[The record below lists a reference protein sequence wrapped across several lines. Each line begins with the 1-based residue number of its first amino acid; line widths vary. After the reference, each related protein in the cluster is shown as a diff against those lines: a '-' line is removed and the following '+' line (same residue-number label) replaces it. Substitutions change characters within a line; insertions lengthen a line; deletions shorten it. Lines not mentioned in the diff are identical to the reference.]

1 MSYIKQLQNNH
12 PSQNNSIA
20 LIDCNNFYASCE
32 RIFNPR
38 LIGKPIVV
46 LSNNDGCIIT
56 RSAEAKELGI
66 KMGEPYFKAKKIIDK
81 NNVRVFSSNYS
92 LYGDISQRVM
102 ETLARFAS
110 DVEIYSIDE
119 AFLGLNGFENYEL
132 SKYCKY
138 IRRTI
143 KQWVGIPVSIGVST
157 TKTLSKI
164 ANNLAK
170 KNKEYDGVCILKSWF
185 DINEALKLTP
195 IEDVWGIGRRLS
207 IFLKK
212 YKINTAYDFTQLDK
226 GWIRK
231 NMGVVGE
238 KTFLELC
245 GVSCIE
251 LELIPSDKKSCCVS
265 RSFSKPV
272 EKIDDLEESVSSYG
286 TRVAEKIREEGL
298 VAESMSIFVLTN
310 YFNRKEKQYSNSIK
324 LQLPYPT
331 NNSIKIVKRALEG
344 IKKIYRQGYRYKK
357 AGVILYGLTKAKQTR
372 GLLDYDRESSDSIMN
387 TLDRINERY
396 GSSTIRLAS
405 EGVDKSWSMRR
416 ESVSPCYT
424 TRFDDLVEAKLSL

>member
-132 SKYCKY
+132 SKYCQY

-185 DINEALKLTP
+185 DINEALKLTS

-207 IFLKK
+207 VFLKK

-272 EKIDDLEESVSSYG
+272 EKIDDLEESISSYG

-372 GLLDYDRESSDSIMN
+372 GLLDYDRENSDSIMN

>member
-207 IFLKK
+207 VFLKK

-344 IKKIYRQGYRYKK
+344 IRKIYREGYRYKK

-372 GLLDYDRESSDSIMN
+372 GLLDYDRENSDSIMN

-405 EGVDKSWSMRR
+405 EGVDKSWRMRR

>member
-207 IFLKK
+207 VFLKK

-344 IKKIYRQGYRYKK
+344 IRKIYREGYRYKK

-372 GLLDYDRESSDSIMN
+372 GLLDYDRENSDSIMN

-405 EGVDKSWSMRR
+405 EGVDKSWRMRR

-424 TRFDDLVEAKLSL
+424 TRFDDLVEAKISL

>member
-12 PSQNNSIA
+12 SSLGNSIA

-32 RIFNPR
+32 RIFNPKLMR
-38 LIGKPIVV
+38 RPIVV

-56 RSAEAKELGI
+56 RSAEAKKLGI

-81 NNVRVFSSNYS
+81 NNVKVFSSNYS

-102 ETLARFAS
+102 ETLARFAP
-110 DVEIYSIDE
+110 DIEIYSIDE

-132 SKYCKY
+132 SKYCSY

-143 KQWVGIPVSIGVST
+143 KQWVGIPVSIGVSS

-170 KNKEYDGVCILKSWF
+170 KNKEYEGVCILKSWF
-185 DINEALKLTP
+185 EINEALKLTP
-195 IEDVWGIGRRLS
+195 IGDVWGIGRRLS
-207 IFLKK
+207 SFLQK
-212 YKINTAYDFTQLDK
+212 YNIKTAYDFIQLDK
-226 GWIRK
+226 GWVRK

-251 LELIPSDKKSCCVS
+251 LDLSPSDKKSCCVS
-265 RSFSKPV
+265 RSFSKPI
-272 EKIDDLEESVSSYG
+272 EKIHDLEESVSAYG

-298 VAESMSIFVLTN
+298 MAESMSIFVLTN

-324 LQLPYPT
+324 LQLPFPT
-331 NNSIKIVKRALEG
+331 NNSIKIVKRALQG
-344 IKKIYRQGYRYKK
+344 IRKIYREGYRYKK
-357 AGVILYGLTKAKQTR
+357 AGVILYGLSKSSQVK
-372 GLLDYDRESSDSIMN
+372 GLLDYDRESSDAIMN
-387 TLDRINERY
+387 TMDRINGRY
-396 GSSTIRLAS
+396 GSSVIRLAS
-405 EGVDKSWSMRR
+405 EGIEKSWRMKR
-416 ESVSPCYT
+416 EKVSPCYT
-424 TRFDDLVEAKLSL
+424 TNFDDLVEVKT

>member
-81 NNVRVFSSNYS
+81 NNVKVFSSNYS

-132 SKYCKY
+132 SKYCQY

-143 KQWVGIPVSIGVST
+143 KQWVGIPVSIRVST

-185 DINEALKLTP
+185 DINEALKLTS

-207 IFLKK
+207 VFLKK

-272 EKIDDLEESVSSYG
+272 EKIDDLEESISSYG

>member
-132 SKYCKY
+132 SKYCQY

-185 DINEALKLTP
+185 DINEALKLTS

-207 IFLKK
+207 VFLKK

-272 EKIDDLEESVSSYG
+272 ERIDDLEESVSSYG

>member
-1 MSYIKQLQNNH
+1 MSYIKQLQNNN

-185 DINEALKLTP
+185 DINEALKLTS

-207 IFLKK
+207 VFLKK

-251 LELIPSDKKSCCVS
+251 LELIPSNKKSCCVS

>member
-66 KMGEPYFKAKKIIDK
+66 KMGEPYFKAKKIIDR

-132 SKYCKY
+132 SKYCGH

-143 KQWVGIPVSIGVST
+143 KRWVGIPVSIGVST

-185 DINEALKLTP
+185 DINEALKLTS

-207 IFLKK
+207 VFLKK

-245 GVSCIE
+245 GVSCIQM
-251 LELIPSDKKSCCVS
+251 ELIPSDKKSCCVS
-265 RSFSKPV
+265 RSFSKPI
-272 EKIDDLEESVSSYG
+272 ERIEDLEESVSSYG
-286 TRVAEKIREEGL
+286 TRVTEKIREEGL
-298 VAESMSIFVLTN
+298 VTDSISVFVLTN
-310 YFNRKEKQYSNSIK
+310 YFNKKEKQYSNSIK

-344 IKKIYRQGYRYKK
+344 IRKIYRKGYRYKK
-357 AGVILYGLTKAKQTR
+357 AGVILYGLSKAKQTR
-372 GLLDYDRESSDSIMN
+372 GLLDYDRESSESIMN
-387 TLDRINERY
+387 TMDRINERY
-396 GSSTIRLAS
+396 GNSTIRLAS
-405 EGVDKSWSMRR
+405 EGIEKSWRMRR

-424 TRFDDLVEAKLSL
+424 TRFDDLVEVKLSL

>member
-12 PSQNNSIA
+12 SSLDNSIA

-32 RIFNPR
+32 RIFNPKLMR
-38 LIGKPIVV
+38 KPIVV

-56 RSAEAKELGI
+56 RSAEAKKLGI
-66 KMGEPYFKAKKIIDK
+66 KMGEPYFKVKKIIDK
-81 NNVRVFSSNYS
+81 NNIKVFSSNYS

-102 ETLARFAS
+102 ETLARFAP
-110 DVEIYSIDE
+110 DIEIYSIDE

-132 SKYCKY
+132 SKYCSY

-143 KQWVGIPVSIGVST
+143 KQWVGIPVSIGVSS

-185 DINEALKLTP
+185 EINEALKLTS

-207 IFLKK
+207 FFLQK
-212 YKINTAYDFTQLDK
+212 YNINTAYDFIQLDK
-226 GWIRK
+226 GWVRK
-231 NMGVVGE
+231 NIGVVGE

-251 LELIPSDKKSCCVS
+251 LDLIPSDKKSCCVS
-265 RSFSKPV
+265 RSFSNPI
-272 EKIDDLEESVSSYG
+272 EKIYDLEESISTYG
-286 TRVAEKIREEGL
+286 TRVCEKIRDEGL
-298 VAESMSIFVLTN
+298 VAESMSVFVLTN

-324 LQLPYPT
+324 LQLPFPT

-344 IKKIYRQGYRYKK
+344 IRKIYREGYRYKK
-357 AGVILYGLTKAKQTR
+357 AGVILHGLSKSNLVK
-372 GLLDYDRESSDSIMN
+372 GLLDYDRESSDIIMN
-387 TLDRINERY
+387 TMDRINERY

-405 EGVDKSWSMRR
+405 EGIEKSWKMRR

-424 TRFDDLVEAKLSL
+424 TSFDDLVEVKLNL

>member
-1 MSYIKQLQNNH
+1 M
-12 PSQNNSIA
+12 
-20 LIDCNNFYASCE
+20 
-32 RIFNPR
+32 
-38 LIGKPIVV
+38 
-46 LSNNDGCIIT
+46 
-56 RSAEAKELGI
+56 
-66 KMGEPYFKAKKIIDK
+66 
-81 NNVRVFSSNYS
+81 
-92 LYGDISQRVM
+92 
-102 ETLARFAS
+102 
-110 DVEIYSIDE
+110 
-119 AFLGLNGFENYEL
+119 
-132 SKYCKY
+132 
-138 IRRTI
+138 
-143 KQWVGIPVSIGVST
+143 ST

-185 DINEALKLTP
+185 DINEALKLTS

-207 IFLKK
+207 VFLKK
-212 YKINTAYDFTQLDK
+212 YKINTAYDFAQLDK

>member
-12 PSQNNSIA
+12 SALDNSIA

-32 RIFNPR
+32 RIFDPK

-56 RSAEAKELGI
+56 RSAEAKQLGI

-81 NNVRVFSSNYS
+81 NNIKVFSSNYS

-102 ETLARFAS
+102 ETLSRFAS
-110 DVEIYSIDE
+110 DIEIYSIDE

-132 SKYCKY
+132 NKYCRH
-138 IRRTI
+138 ISDTI
-143 KQWVGIPVSIGVST
+143 KQWVGIPVSVGVSS

-170 KNKEYDGVCILKSWF
+170 KNKNYEGVCILKTWF
-185 DINEALKLTP
+185 DINKALKLTL
-195 IEDVWGIGRRLS
+195 IEDVWGIGRKIS

-212 YKINTAYDFTQLDK
+212 YNVSTAYDFTQLDK

-238 KTFLELC
+238 KIFLELC

-251 LELIPSDKKSCCVS
+251 LDLIPTDKKSCCVS
-265 RSFSKPV
+265 RSFSRPV
-272 EKIDDLEESVSSYG
+272 EKIHDLEESMSNYG
-286 TRVAEKIREEGL
+286 TRVSEKIRGEGL

-331 NNSIKIVKRALEG
+331 NNSLKIVKRALEG
-344 IKKIYRQGYRYKK
+344 VKKIYREGYRYKK
-357 AGVILYGLTKAKQTR
+357 AGIILYGLARADQTK
-372 GLLDYDRESSDSIMN
+372 GLLDYDRESSDSIMS
-387 TLDRINERY
+387 TMDRINGRY

-405 EGVDKSWSMRR
+405 EGLEKAWRMKR
-416 ESVSPCYT
+416 EHVSQCYT
-424 TRFDDLVEAKLSL
+424 TRLDELVEVKS

>member
-1 MSYIKQLQNNH
+1 MSYIKQLQNKH
-12 PSQNNSIA
+12 SSLDNSIA

-38 LIGKPIVV
+38 LMGKPIVV

-56 RSAEAKELGI
+56 RSAEAKKLGI
-66 KMGEPYFKAKKIIDK
+66 KMGEPYFKAKKIIDQ
-81 NNVRVFSSNYS
+81 NNVKVFSSNYS

-119 AFLGLNGFENYEL
+119 AFLGFNGFQNYEL
-132 SKYCKY
+132 KTYCSY

-143 KQWVGIPVSIGVST
+143 KKWVGIPVSIGVSS

-170 KNKEYDGVCILKSWF
+170 KNKEYDGVCVLKSWF

-207 IFLKK
+207 IFLQK
-212 YKINTAYDFTQLDK
+212 YNINTAYDFTQLDK
-226 GWIRK
+226 GWIKK
-231 NMGVVGE
+231 NMGVLGE

-245 GVSCIE
+245 GISCIE
-251 LELIPSDKKSCCVS
+251 LDLIPSDKKSCCVS
-265 RSFSKPV
+265 RSFSKKI
-272 EKIDDLEESVSSYG
+272 EKIYDLEESVSTYG
-286 TRVAEKIREEGL
+286 ARVAEKIREEGL
-298 VAESMSIFVLTN
+298 VAESMNVFILTN

-344 IKKIYRQGYRYKK
+344 IRKIYREGYRYKK
-357 AGVILYGLTKAKQTR
+357 AGVILYGLSRASQTK
-372 GLLDYDRESSDSIMN
+372 GLLDYDRESSESIMN
-387 TLDRINERY
+387 TMDRINRRY
-396 GSSTIRLAS
+396 GSSAIRLAS
-405 EGVDKSWSMRR
+405 EGIKKSWRMKR

-424 TRFDDLVEAKLSL
+424 TSFDDLVEVKT

>member
-1 MSYIKQLQNNH
+1 MSYTKQLQNNH
-12 PSQNNSIA
+12 SSLDNSIA

-32 RIFNPR
+32 RIFNPK
-38 LIGKPIVV
+38 LMGKPIIV

-56 RSAEAKELGI
+56 RSTEAKKLGI

-81 NNVRVFSSNYS
+81 NNVKVFSSNYS

-102 ETLARFAS
+102 ETLARFAA

-119 AFLGLNGFENYEL
+119 AFLDLNGFENYEL
-132 SKYCKY
+132 NRYCSY
-138 IRRTI
+138 IRQTI
-143 KQWVGIPVSIGVST
+143 KQWIGIPVSIGVSS

-170 KNKEYDGVCILKSWF
+170 KNKDYEGVCILKSWF
-185 DINEALKLTP
+185 DINRALKLTP

-207 IFLKK
+207 VFLKK
-212 YKINTAYDFTQLDK
+212 YGVSTAYSFIQLDK
-226 GWIRK
+226 GWVRK
-231 NMGVVGE
+231 NIGLVGE

-245 GVSCIE
+245 GVSCIK
-251 LELIPSDKKSCCVS
+251 LDLIPTDKKSCCVS
-265 RSFSKPV
+265 RSFSQPI
-272 EKIDDLEESVSSYG
+272 EKMGDLEESVSSYG
-286 TRVAEKIREEGL
+286 ARVSEKIREEGL

-310 YFNRKEKQYSNSIK
+310 YFNRREKQYSNSIK

-344 IKKIYRQGYRYKK
+344 VRQIYREGYRYKK
-357 AGVILYGLTKAKQTR
+357 AGVILYGLSRSKQTQ

-387 TLDRINERY
+387 TMDRINERY
-396 GSSTIRLAS
+396 GCSTIRLAS
-405 EGVDKSWSMRR
+405 EGIKKIWRMKR
-416 ESVSPCYT
+416 ENVSPSYT
-424 TRFDDLVEAKLSL
+424 TRFEDLVKVKLQ